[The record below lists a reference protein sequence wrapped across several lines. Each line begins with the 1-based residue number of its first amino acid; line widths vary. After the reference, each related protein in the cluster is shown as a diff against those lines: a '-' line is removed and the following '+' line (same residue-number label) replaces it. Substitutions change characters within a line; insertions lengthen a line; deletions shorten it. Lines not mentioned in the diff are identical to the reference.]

1 LQKPEGSLAKWAG
14 RSGTLRSGP
23 SDPDLMARIKGGAVL
38 ISAVHPISGGQGGSG
53 AWGRRGSPELPI
65 PRRRGSARG
74 APTGASRGSGGL
86 RSRRRRGICR
96 GDGAHLGRVRVEN
109 PERPR
114 SNGTRRAAGDDP
126 GSTKGSCGGRWRLGG
141 RSGAGPRR
149 SRGATGQSGVEAA
162 ALGFVGRRLRM
173 GEQGGAARAT
183 YRAAAALACVPAVG
197 KRRDP
202 RREFGRQ
209 LRGGGEEPATG
220 ATASAAL
227 RRGARASRARGG
239 GRPRGGPCGAGPSGR
254 RSGPC

>member
-1 LQKPEGSLAKWAG
+1 MA
-14 RSGTLRSGP
+14 SGEIP
-23 SDPDLMARIKGGAVL
+23 ARWGL
-38 ISAVHPISGGQGGSG
+38 GSG
-53 AWGRRGSPELPI
+53 AESLRSSP
-65 PRRRGSARG
+65 
-74 APTGASRGSGGL
+74 GL
-86 RSRRRRGICR
+86 RRIYF
-96 GDGAHLGRVRVEN
+96 GA
-109 PERPR
+109 
-114 SNGTRRAAGDDP
+114 
-126 GSTKGSCGGRWRLGG
+126 CGGSRC
-141 RSGAGPRR
+141 SGAVGSRR
-149 SRGATGQSGVEAA
+149 SRGAVRQSSAEAA

-173 GEQGGAARAT
+173 GEQGGVARAT

>member
-1 LQKPEGSLAKWAG
+1 VLTATWQG
-14 RSGTLRSGP
+14 RSC
-23 SDPDLMARIKGGAVL
+23 GA
-38 ISAVHPISGGQGGSG
+38 G
-53 AWGRRGSPELPI
+53 
-65 PRRRGSARG
+65 GSARSPAAEGEQSSRPGRGRG
-74 APTGASRGSGGL
+74 APGSWT
-86 RSRRRRGICR
+86 
-96 GDGAHLGRVRVEN
+96 
-109 PERPR
+109 PR
-114 SNGTRRAAGDDP
+114 IDAGC
-126 GSTKGSCGGRWRLGG
+126 SCGGGG
-141 RSGAGPRR
+141 GVSVARARPAARNR
-149 SRGATGQSGVEAA
+149 ERGNSPAA
-162 ALGFVGRRLRM
+162 AGVFCFDSGNTGGEARVLGWRQGGVRR
-173 GEQGGAARAT
+173 QGGAARAT